1 MHKKLPGQESV
12 YKRDLQLSDMGPG
25 RHSCKLIHILLE
37 MVKEQIAAYGK
48 GKGSPGPEF
57 ILQKP
62 GPRFMVLIFFKGE
75 LCGRSWLSWPGML
88 SQFSALSDTF
98 AFIAA
103 DGFSCLI
110 PAPGLCP
117 YSCSGGGFLNGQS
130 QFAASEPDL
139 FSQICISLDRL
150 LCHDHSSSF
159 TDWSLCSRYVT
170 IKESCQPLFCL
181 MKRS

>member
-1 MHKKLPGQESV
+1 MAKERAARVPNSSSRNLDHASWSLYSSRENSV
-12 YKRDLQLSDMGPG
+12 GVPAFLAWDAEPVQ
-25 RHSCKLIHILLE
+25 C
-37 MVKEQIAAYGK
+37 
-48 GKGSPGPEF
+48 F
-57 ILQKP
+57 T
-62 GPRFMVLIFFKGE
+62 
-75 LCGRSWLSWPGML
+75 
-88 SQFSALSDTF
+88 DTF

>member
-75 LCGRSWLSWPGML
+75 LCGRSGFLAWEAEPV
-88 SQFSALSDTF
+88 QCFTDAF

-117 YSCSGGGFLNGQS
+117 YSRSGGGFLNGQS
-130 QFAASEPDL
+130 QLAASEPDL
-139 FSQICISLDRL
+139 FSQICISLDRF
-150 LCHDHSSSF
+150 LCHDHSSLLYETGHYIVIMS
-159 TDWSLCSRYVT
+159 
-170 IKESCQPLFCL
+170 
-181 MKRS
+181 